1 MEILLRE
8 KKFSKFLRRQ
18 VLLIGLLY
26 CGDYI
31 FFFFEQ
37 NYFNTYIDHVL
48 NLPEIYISLMVSLS
62 ATMGLIMNF
71 VWGVFSDNTRS
82 KFGRRR
88 PYLLLG
94 MIAGT
99 AMIFYGLSPSF
110 YICLFIDVIIIGIF
124 SNAYL
129 VAERSLI
136 PDTVEIEKRGQAN
149 GIINAVSY
157 IGLLVGVAF
166 LLIGN
171 ELFGVQDPI
180 DGGTIITQEGHFIL
194 LSVGGL
200 IFGLVGL
207 IGFIFI
213 KEKPISELP
222 EKKPF
227 LKELKNSFNLREFK
241 AQKEFYKITL
251 AFMVFRSGVSSVMP
265 FLFLFIFA
273 LGLSTSELLLGIGVA
288 FPVVFITTIMLGR
301 MADKFGRKRFAPL
314 SITLVSIG
322 YLLMPFTTIGQAEPN
337 IIIFM
342 ISLPFV
348 LVGVLAL
355 VTPLNA
361 WVQDLLPED
370 RRGTFNG
377 IFNIV
382 FTVSQVIGSIAGGIV
397 ATLFGIQWIFILGP
411 VFFISSIPL
420 FLKVEETLKK
430 D

>member
-1 MEILLRE
+1 M
-8 KKFSKFLRRQ
+8 
-18 VLLIGLLY
+18 LIGLLY

-31 FFFFEQ
+31 FFFFES

-48 NLPEIYISLMVSLS
+48 MLPEIYISLMVSLS

-94 MIAGT
+94 MIAGI

-136 PDTVEIEKRGQAN
+136 PDTVDIEHRGRAN

-166 LLIGN
+166 LLLGN
-171 ELFGVQDPI
+171 ELFSVQDPI

-222 EKKPF
+222 EKNSFMKG
-227 LKELKNSFNLREFK
+227 LKNSFNLKEFK

-251 AFMVFRSGVSSVMP
+251 AFVVFQAGISSVMP
-265 FLFLFIFA
+265 FLFVFIFG
-273 LGLSTSELLLGIGVA
+273 LGLSTLELLSVIAVA
-288 FPVVFITTIMLGR
+288 FPILFVVTLYLGKA
-301 MADKFGRKRFAPL
+301 ADKFGRKRFVPL
-314 SITLVSIG
+314 SIILTSIG
-322 YLLMPFTTIGQAEPN
+322 YLIVPFTVSGN
-337 IIIFM
+337 NVN
-342 ISLPFV
+342 FV
-348 LVGVLAL
+348 LFIVLFPFIMVGLLAL

-361 WVQDLLPED
+361 WAQDLLPED

>member
-1 MEILLRE
+1 MKILLSE

-48 NLPEIYISLMVSLS
+48 KLPEIYISLMVSLS

-94 MIAGT
+94 MIAGM

-136 PDTVEIEKRGQAN
+136 PDTVDIENRGRAN

-166 LLIGN
+166 LLVGN

-222 EKKPF
+222 EKKTF

-251 AFMVFRSGVSSVMP
+251 AFMVFQSGISSVMP
-265 FLFLFIFA
+265 FLFVFIFD
-273 LGLSTSELLLGIGVA
+273 LGLSTLELLTVIAVA
-288 FPVVFITTIMLGR
+288 FPILFFVTLYLGKV
-301 MADKFGRKRFAPL
+301 ADKFGRKRFVPL
-314 SITLVSIG
+314 SIILTSIG
-322 YLLMPFTTIGQAEPN
+322 YLIVPFTVSGN
-337 IIIFM
+337 NVN
-342 ISLPFV
+342 FV
-348 LVGVLAL
+348 LFLVLFPFIMVGLLAL
-355 VTPLNA
+355 VTPLNTWA
-361 WVQDLLPED
+361 QDLLPED

>member
-1 MEILLRE
+1 
-8 KKFSKFLRRQ
+8 
-18 VLLIGLLY
+18 
-26 CGDYI
+26 
-31 FFFFEQ
+31 
-37 NYFNTYIDHVL
+37 
-48 NLPEIYISLMVSLS
+48 MVSLS

-94 MIAGT
+94 MIAGM

-136 PDTVEIEKRGQAN
+136 PDTVDIENRGRAN

-157 IGLLVGVAF
+157 IGLLVGVVF

-222 EKKPF
+222 EKKTF

-251 AFMVFRSGVSSVMP
+251 AFMVFQSGISSVMP
-265 FLFLFIFA
+265 FLFVFIFD
-273 LGLSTSELLLGIGVA
+273 LGLSTLELLTVIAVA
-288 FPVVFITTIMLGR
+288 FPILFFVTLYLGKV
-301 MADKFGRKRFAPL
+301 ADKFGRKRFVPL
-314 SITLVSIG
+314 SIILTSIG
-322 YLLMPFTTIGQAEPN
+322 YLIVPFTVSGN
-337 IIIFM
+337 NVN
-342 ISLPFV
+342 FV
-348 LVGVLAL
+348 LFLVLFPFIMVGLLAL
-355 VTPLNA
+355 VTPLNTWA
-361 WVQDLLPED
+361 QDLLPED